1 MGPCSRC
8 QIICIDQQSGER
20 NKEILQSLSAARGR
34 KVSTVLQNSCNER
47 CSDFI
52 AWVVQY
58 LLSKYSHLSC
68 YHLDFFLQKEDALT
82 TQIWFIS
89 IKCSI
94 HFLFRN
100 GLLLCIIFNCACFYS
115 VCTYSVFILVLKA
128 QADAL
133 MSFKKR
139 NMLKNQKVFEII
151 QLACHTKLYS
161 YPEKLVNRKNR
172 ADVNIV
178 KVESNCLGK

>member
-1 MGPCSRC
+1 MGSAISAE
-8 QIICIDQQSGER
+8 QIFTLKLLPFGFFSAER
-20 NKEILQSLSAARGR
+20 GCTYNPDMVYFYKMLNTL
-34 KVSTVLQNSCNER
+34 
-47 CSDFI
+47 FI
-52 AWVVQY
+52 
-58 LLSKYSHLSC
+58 
-68 YHLDFFLQKEDALT
+68 QKWT
-82 TQIWFIS
+82 ITI
-89 IKCSI
+89 
-94 HFLFRN
+94 
-100 GLLLCIIFNCACFYS
+100 IIFNCACFYS